1 MGESKKFN
9 VYDIVS
15 VGFMAALVFAANFG
29 RITIPLGVDNTA
41 LHIGNVFCL
50 LAGLALGGV
59 RGGLAAG
66 IGSFL
71 YDLTNPLYI
80 AGSPFTFAFKF
91 IMAFICGIIAYSSN
105 RNGDKTSANFI
116 GAGTGAVSYII
127 LYLVKGFIT
136 NVYFNNTELATA
148 LVIMGQKAIVSTI
161 NGALAVVVS
170 VPLAAAIKKA
180 LRNTAVYKKLGM

>member
-1 MGESKKFN
+1 MSENKKFN

-15 VGFMAALVFAANFG
+15 VGFMAALVFVANFG

-41 LHIGNVFCL
+41 IHIGNVFCL

-66 IGSFL
+66 VGSFL

-91 IMAFICGIIAYSSN
+91 IMAFTCGVIAYSAN
-105 RNGDKTSANFI
+105 RNGDKTSANFL
-116 GAGTGAVSYII
+116 GASAGAVSYII

-136 NVYFNNTELATA
+136 NVYFNDTELATA
-148 LVIMGQKAIVSTI
+148 FVIMGQKAIVSTI

-180 LRNTAVYKKLGM
+180 LRNTAVYKKLGR